1 MTKQEYIK
9 EIMRGL
15 DLKKSEKKRIEADL
29 DSDIQA
35 ALEQGESMDEVIRRI
50 GEPEEVAEEFMA
62 GSGRGHHEARYV
74 KILKFVLLACVIFVA
89 GFLMNAVLLRITE
102 GMGSSDYKLSLI
114 HIYIIEQGNHQQ
126 LLAKNGFYANPVSY
140 THLL

>member
-62 GSGRGHHEARYV
+62 GSGRGHHEARY
-74 KILKFVLLACVIFVA
+74 
-89 GFLMNAVLLRITE
+89 
-102 GMGSSDYKLSLI
+102 LSL
-114 HIYIIEQGNHQQ
+114 YF
-126 LLAKNGFYANPVSY
+126 LPA
-140 THLL
+140 

>member
-50 GEPEEVAEEFMA
+50 GEPRHLQANGQAPPRF
-62 GSGRGHHEARYV
+62 
-74 KILKFVLLACVIFVA
+74 
-89 GFLMNAVLLRITE
+89 FLERRA
-102 GMGSSDYKLSLI
+102 
-114 HIYIIEQGNHQQ
+114 
-126 LLAKNGFYANPVSY
+126 AKRTSA
-140 THLL
+140 